1 LESRRSGRQGISHR
15 GIQRR
20 SAKPTPGG
28 SLRQIILGAC
38 VLLASVAQAQLEGV
52 HPSSTVANASAAGF
66 SSELLL
72 RELNAS
78 LQKVVAK
85 SSAAVVQVTVAGYGP
100 DEENGHTDTA
110 RIVRQ
115 HAIGSGII
123 VDPDGYILTNAHV
136 VRGAQR
142 IRVILPPPPVESPLD
157 FQPIHA
163 AQILKAKL
171 IGEHKESDIALLK
184 VDATNL
190 PALPLRSDVP
200 VHQGELVFA
209 IGSPEGLQ
217 NSVTTGVVSAV
228 TRQVDPDDPMVYI
241 QTDAAINPGNSGGPL
256 LDVDGNVVGMNTM
269 MLTSGGGSEGLGF
282 AIPAAI
288 VNFDYQRLRK
298 YGRVQ
303 HVTIGVNAQN
313 ITPTL
318 AAGLELP
325 RSWGAI
331 ISDISPDGPA
341 KAAGLKPQDIILTVD
356 DRPIRGVPDFVAA
369 LYLHSPS
376 EVLSIK
382 VVRGTNEMSFNVPVV
397 LHHDGPSELADVP
410 LDQQSLI
417 PRLGVLVTDLHDDIA
432 QLLRRD
438 RRNSG
443 VVVVG
448 ETGGP
453 NETASGLKVGDV
465 ILAVNRTRLQSVSQL
480 LFIVHNIKSG
490 DPVALQVER
499 DGKLQYLAFE
509 ME

>member
-1 LESRRSGRQGISHR
+1 
-15 GIQRR
+15 
-20 SAKPTPGG
+20 
-28 SLRQIILGAC
+28 
-38 VLLASVAQAQLEGV
+38 
-52 HPSSTVANASAAGF
+52 
-66 SSELLL
+66 
-72 RELNAS
+72 
-78 LQKVVAK
+78 
-85 SSAAVVQVTVAGYGP
+85 
-100 DEENGHTDTA
+100 
-110 RIVRQ
+110 
-115 HAIGSGII
+115 
-123 VDPDGYILTNAHV
+123 
-136 VRGAQR
+136 
-142 IRVILPPPPVESPLD
+142 
-157 FQPIHA
+157 
-163 AQILKAKL
+163 
-171 IGEHKESDIALLK
+171 
-184 VDATNL
+184 
-190 PALPLRSDVP
+190 
-200 VHQGELVFA
+200 
-209 IGSPEGLQ
+209 
-217 NSVTTGVVSAV
+217 
-228 TRQVDPDDPMVYI
+228 
-241 QTDAAINPGNSGGPL
+241 
-256 LDVDGNVVGMNTM
+256 
-269 MLTSGGGSEGLGF
+269 
-282 AIPAAI
+282 
-288 VNFDYQRLRK
+288 
-298 YGRVQ
+298 
-303 HVTIGVNAQN
+303 
-313 ITPTL
+313 L
-318 AAGLELP
+318 AAGLGLP

>member
-1 LESRRSGRQGISHR
+1 LQSRRSGRQGLSY
-15 GIQRR
+15 GNKTR
-20 SAKPTPGG
+20 SAKAGPRG
-28 SLRQIILGAC
+28 SFPQILLGAC
-38 VLLASVAQAQLEGV
+38 LILASLAQAQLEGV
-52 HPSSTVANASAAGF
+52 HPSSTVVNASASGF

-72 RELNAS
+72 REVNAA
-78 LQKVVAK
+78 LQKVVSK

-100 DEENGHTDTA
+100 EEDGHTNTA

-123 VDPDGYILTNAHV
+123 VDPNGYILTNAHV

-157 FQPIHA
+157 FQPTHA
-163 AQILKAKL
+163 AQILEAKL
-171 IGEHKESDIALLK
+171 IGEHKDSDIALLK
-184 VDATNL
+184 VEATHL
-190 PALPLRSDVP
+190 PNLPLRSDVP

-298 YGRVQ
+298 YGLVQ
-303 HVTIGVNAQN
+303 HVTIGVKAQN

-318 AAGLELP
+318 AAGLGLP
-325 RSWGAI
+325 QSWGAI
-331 ISDISPDGPA
+331 ISDISADGPA
-341 KAAGLKPQDIILTVD
+341 KAAGLKPEDIILTID
-356 DRPIRGVPDFVAA
+356 DRPIRSVPDLVAA

-376 EVLSIK
+376 EVLNIK
-382 VVRGTNEMSFNVPVV
+382 VVRGTQEMSFNVPVR
-397 LHHDGPSELADVP
+397 LHYDGPSDLADVP

-438 RRNSG
+438 RHNSG

-448 ETGGP
+448 ETAGP
-453 NETASGLKVGDV
+453 NETDTGLKVGDV

-480 LFIVHNIKSG
+480 LVIARNIKSG